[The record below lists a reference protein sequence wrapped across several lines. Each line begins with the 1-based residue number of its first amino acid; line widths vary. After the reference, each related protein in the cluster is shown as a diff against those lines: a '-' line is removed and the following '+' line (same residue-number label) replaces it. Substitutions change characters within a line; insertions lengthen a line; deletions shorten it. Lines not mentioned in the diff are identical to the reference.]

1 MLRNL
6 VLALAAALCVIGA
19 VATTLAWPAGVAW
32 LAWGLLLLIG
42 TIFERVRYKRL
53 AAAAP
58 DPRFQRTDER
68 FFDPGTGEP
77 VTVYADPATGER
89 AYVRE

>member
-6 VLALAAALCVIGA
+6 VLLLAGALCVVGA
-19 VATTLAWPAGVAW
+19 AATAFAWPAGLAW
-32 LAWGLLLLIG
+32 LAWGLILLIG
-42 TIFERVRYKRL
+42 TVFERVRYKRL

-58 DPRFQRTDER
+58 EPRFRRTDER

-89 AYVRE
+89 SYVRE